1 MKITAREAA
10 TELRREIHQRAR
22 VYPRWVADGRLEQRE
37 ADRRAAR
44 MQRALEIVEDVAK
57 ADDDAAKAEAARG
70 DLFGGAP

>member
-1 MKITAREAA
+1 MSDAVTAREAA

-44 MQRALEIVEDVAK
+44 MQRALEIVEAAAK
-57 ADDDAAKAEAARG
+57 ADAARG
-70 DLFGGAP
+70 DLFGGPQ